1 LLRKKNKME
10 IQANKDVGL
19 EGKVEDKE
27 FYQKRFMESLNLYE
41 RKLLMRD

>member
-19 EGKVEDKE
+19 ERKVEDKE

-41 RKLLMRD
+41 RKPLMRD